1 VLRVAGKLFV
11 CSVLTLLLLLLL
23 LLLLSNHTTTTN
35 KTSYKVLQS
44 YLQYQTA
51 VVRKD
56 FATAN
61 ALLPSIPVTE
71 YTAVARFLES
81 QGFKE
86 EALAVSRDPDH
97 RCVRTTNAFTTAA
110 TAATTT
116 RSTAVFADDS
126 ATAAS
131 LSHLRLQLV
140 GVLVLLP

>member
-1 VLRVAGKLFV
+1 
-11 CSVLTLLLLLLL
+11 VLTLLLLLLL
-23 LLLLSNHTTTTN
+23 LLLSNPNTAVN
-35 KTSYKVLQS
+35 NNNNSYKVLQS

-97 RCVRTTNAFTTAA
+97 RCVRTANTIVKTA
-110 TAATTT
+110 TAT
-116 RSTAVFADDS
+116 D
-126 ATAAS
+126 
-131 LSHLRLQLV
+131 
-140 GVLVLLP
+140 

>member
-1 VLRVAGKLFV
+1 MLSNLYAR
-11 CSVLTLLLLLLL
+11 SVLTLLLLSLLPP
-23 LLLLSNHTTTTN
+23 SNNTVTITN
-35 KTSYKVLQS
+35 HNTSYKVLQS

-97 RCVRTTNAFTTAA
+97 RCVRTTSTITTA
-110 TAATTT
+110 TI
-116 RSTAVFADDS
+116 
-126 ATAAS
+126 S
-131 LSHLRLQLV
+131 LLLLV
-140 GVLVLLP
+140 VLLVQLDCLYCYCCQSESHTATSS